1 MRADLRITFAAGLFG
16 LITPVCFAQDV
27 DVPQAEDM
35 IDVVDSDAPV
45 LMEMV
50 KIPAPDDVG
59 LIGFDAAV
67 ADFGELIQGEEI
79 RHAYFF
85 LNNGTAPIHIE
96 RAFSHTPGVTVSVS
110 SRAIEPD
117 EVGQIDV
124 KLNTAHMEGGQ
135 NIRIRVLS
143 DAHNAP
149 STLYMRGTVVP
160 AEPEAEETEEA
171 ADAENDPA
179 A

>member
-1 MRADLRITFAAGLFG
+1 MKAGLRITFVASLAGLLSMTG
-16 LITPVCFAQDV
+16 IAQED
-27 DVPQAEDM
+27 DVPAAEDM
-35 IDVVDSDAPV
+35 IEIVDSDAPQ
-45 LMEMV
+45 LMDMV
-50 KIPAPDDVG
+50 KLPAPDDVG

-67 ADFGELIQGEEI
+67 ADFGELPQGEEI

-85 LNNGTAPIHIE
+85 LNNGMAPIHIE

-124 KLNTAHMEGGQ
+124 KVNTAQMEGDQ
-135 NIRIRVLS
+135 YIRIRVLS

-149 STLYMRGTVVP
+149 STLYMRGHVLPVDEVGATD
-160 AEPEAEETEEA
+160 EAET
-171 ADAENDPA
+171 ENDPA